1 MRLGFV
7 LLIYIV
13 GMSAASVSSII
24 QYDPIQ
30 TDFNITGTIKCH
42 IAPQWCYT
50 VQLLELDSTLNDVI
64 GSVSG
69 CEITN
74 PSQDFLLEDWQLFD
88 GVFDGNFELE
98 LLIKH
103 DCGLEIT
110 DEKQSLSLS
119 FGHFSTARP

>member
-42 IAPQWCYT
+42 NAPQWCYT

-88 GVFDGNFELE
+88 GVFDKCECTLAKFRTIG
-98 LLIKH
+98 LIDH
-103 DCGLEIT
+103 I
-110 DEKQSLSLS
+110 QFSLKNSGINRRNVTLN
-119 FGHFSTARP
+119 